1 MFAIIR
7 FIAKI
12 ITLPILVVSVAGLM
26 LTLGLAYLFC
36 VTTLKILGSW
46 VWKKKR
52 GTPSAFL
59 NMVGGEATSFDSEIR
74 DMLNS
79 VKKNTMGR

>member
-1 MFAIIR
+1 MFATIK
-7 FIAKI
+7 FIAQI

>member
-1 MFAIIR
+1 MFATIK
-7 FIAKI
+7 FIAQI

-46 VWKKKR
+46 IWKKKR

-59 NMVGGEATSFDSEIR
+59 NMVGGEESSFDSEIKSMM
-74 DMLNS
+74 DS

>member
-1 MFAIIR
+1 MILETIR

-36 VTTLKILGSW
+36 VTTLKILGSCI
-46 VWKKKR
+46 WKTPNK
-52 GTPSAFL
+52 PSAFL
-59 NMVGGEATSFDSEIR
+59 DMVGGADISFDSEIKS
-74 DMLNS
+74 MLES

>member
-1 MFAIIR
+1 MFGIIR
-7 FIAKI
+7 FITQI
-12 ITLPILVVSVAGLM
+12 ITLPILVVSIACLM

-46 VWKKKR
+46 IWKTRAK
-52 GTPSAFL
+52 PSAFL
-59 NMVGGEATSFDSEIR
+59 NMVGGEGSSFDSEIKSMM
-74 DMLNS
+74 DS